1 MFIFFYYYYF
11 ILFFSMYIGKVLLEF
26 GRNVK
31 AKVQA
36 YLLCTVLDEA
46 APVPS
51 TQVKG
56 TEPSKSS
63 TGTL

>member
-1 MFIFFYYYYF
+1 MFLFFIYF
-11 ILFFSMYIGKVLLEF
+11 YFSMYIGKVLLEF